1 LTLGTATRRLG
12 RRLAQVPPALLVVVS
27 AALLLRIA
35 LSLAYSPTYA
45 TSFDTNLYLDVAG
58 GELFSDPTR
67 PIGYPLFL
75 RALHTLSDSVAF
87 TIQVQHLLGIACGLL
102 LYATVRRLGAPV
114 WAAVVAAAAVLLPL
128 DQIFLE
134 HILMAEAPFELAL
147 FAALYCAVRGLDPSR
162 PTRLRIGSRALW
174 IAGAASLLAL
184 AAWLRTTGLPLIPL
198 FALWFAFAL
207 DGPLTRRLARGAVC
221 IAAAA
226 AVLLAYMALHA
237 SYTGNFGMGNGSGWA
252 LYARVAPF
260 ADCSRFD
267 PPAGT
272 EALCEMTP
280 PDARPGPDFYAWQP
294 GSPAIQMFTGDDF
307 DAGSAPLGAHDEG
320 DEQLGAFAREALI
333 HQPLSYANVVARD
346 FVRYFEPSF
355 QPQDFSGYGYDELDV
370 ELRLPAEPIVVAAIN
385 SYYGDVAIE
394 VDDGI
399 EPLGELQDVVR
410 IHPKLLALAI
420 LLAVG
425 GLILGRGRAR
435 AGVALLLGTSLVLLL
450 VPPATAIWSSRYAV
464 PVSGPLVAS
473 AAIGTWLALGAI
485 SGRLRAR
492 RLPSAP

>member
-1 LTLGTATRRLG
+1 M
-12 RRLAQVPPALLVVVS
+12 VVGV
-27 AALLLRIA
+27 ALLLRIA

-75 RALHTLSDSVAF
+75 RALHTLSDSVTF

-114 WAAVVAAAAVLLPL
+114 WAAVVATAAVLLPL

-134 HILMAEAPFELAL
+134 HILMAEAPFELAM

-162 PTRLRIGSRALW
+162 PTRLRIGSRTLW

-184 AAWLRTTGLPLIPL
+184 AAWLRATSLPLIPL

-226 AVLLAYMALHA
+226 AVLLAYMALNA
-237 SYTGNFGMGNGSGWA
+237 SYTGNFAIGNASGWA

-272 EALCEMTP
+272 EALCESTP
-280 PDARPGPDFYAWQP
+280 PDARPGPDFYA
-294 GSPAIQMFTGDDF
+294 
-307 DAGSAPLGAHDEG
+307 
-320 DEQLGAFAREALI
+320 
-333 HQPLSYANVVARD
+333 
-346 FVRYFEPSF
+346 
-355 QPQDFSGYGYDELDV
+355 
-370 ELRLPAEPIVVAAIN
+370 
-385 SYYGDVAIE
+385 
-394 VDDGI
+394 
-399 EPLGELQDVVR
+399 
-410 IHPKLLALAI
+410 
-420 LLAVG
+420 
-425 GLILGRGRAR
+425 
-435 AGVALLLGTSLVLLL
+435 
-450 VPPATAIWSSRYAV
+450 
-464 PVSGPLVAS
+464 
-473 AAIGTWLALGAI
+473 
-485 SGRLRAR
+485 
-492 RLPSAP
+492 

>member
-1 LTLGTATRRLG
+1 M
-12 RRLAQVPPALLVVVS
+12 
-27 AALLLRIA
+27 
-35 LSLAYSPTYA
+35 
-45 TSFDTNLYLDVAG
+45 
-58 GELFSDPTR
+58 
-67 PIGYPLFL
+67 
-75 RALHTLSDSVAF
+75 
-87 TIQVQHLLGIACGLL
+87 LGIACGLL

-184 AAWLRTTGLPLIPL
+184 AAWLRTTSLPLIPL
-198 FALWFAFAL
+198 FALWFVFAL

-226 AVLLAYMALHA
+226 AVLLAYMALNA
-237 SYTGNFGMGNGSGWA
+237 SYTGNFGMGNASGWA

-272 EALCEMTP
+272 EALCETTP

-294 GSPAIQMFTGDDF
+294 GSPAIQMFAGDDAIRRAF
-307 DAGSAPLGAHDEG
+307 RRGSDPLGLHDEG
-320 DEQLGAFAREALI
+320 DEQLRAFAREALI
-333 HQPLSYANVVARD
+333 HQPLSYAKVVARD
-346 FVRYFEPSF
+346 FVRYFEPTF

-370 ELRLPAEPIVVAAIN
+370 ELRLPAEAIVLSAIN

-394 VDDGI
+394 VGDGI

-420 LLAVG
+420 LLAVA

-450 VPPATAIWSSRYAV
+450 APPATAIWSSRYAV

-473 AAIGTWLALGAI
+473 ATIGTWLALGAI
-485 SGRLRAR
+485 RGRLRAR
-492 RLPSAP
+492 RLPSTP